1 MLKYRLKCC
10 LLGQYFL
17 ITVYQVSLEIRSK
30 IVLSFFAQI
39 KFFTVLHHLTIVP
52 SVMVGDNEGM
62 LIWVPGVEP
71 PVGWDASAGESAAA
85 GASVTLAESET
96 VTDFQSSPSSA
107 NKAIRV
113 PT

>member
-1 MLKYRLKCC
+1 M
-10 LLGQYFL
+10 
-17 ITVYQVSLEIRSK
+17 
-30 IVLSFFAQI
+30 
-39 KFFTVLHHLTIVP
+39 TIVP